1 MFSLG
6 VPPSKK
12 SLSSYLWTVEKRMK
26 KILQGIPGFLELT
39 EDVQREIQATNIPE
53 ATAMIMA
60 RCEMSTGAEQVNHHL
75 LANVPELLFHLPN
88 FIYTL
93 L

>member
-1 MFSLG
+1 
-6 VPPSKK
+6 
-12 SLSSYLWTVEKRMK
+12 MK